1 VGYRPKICQIIEHKP
16 NSALLL
22 MADCIKCGQLWQLLL
37 ADIIFAGY
45 EHFLAGMI

>member
-1 VGYRPKICQIIEHKP
+1 MCKIVEYKP

-22 MADCIKCGQLWQLLL
+22 MAECIKCSQLEQLLS